1 MVSCHLAQRSDF
13 FLSIVISCILI
24 FCRGS
29 ACMWMASKMEEI
41 TSPSVDDFVYIS
53 ADSYTR
59 LDITE
64 MEMAVCDALQFRL
77 YQVTPHD
84 FVEQYLLA
92 SMANRRFISCPVLE
106 NHVERS
112 MVEYL
117 LELSFL
123 PYELV
128 TISPSKIA
136 AAAMY
141 LSRVVLGLPGWNPT
155 LEYASGLCQW
165 DLEDTVRIIHKYH
178 AAAEESKLANAFNKY
193 SKKKHHS
200 VALKTVPLEQ
210 HLGF

>member
-1 MVSCHLAQRSDF
+1 
-13 FLSIVISCILI
+13 
-24 FCRGS
+24 
-29 ACMWMASKMEEI
+29 MWMASKMEEI
-41 TSPSVDDFVYIS
+41 NAPSVDDFVYIS
-53 ADSYTR
+53 ADSYSR

-84 FVEQYLLA
+84 FVEQYLRA
-92 SMANRRFISCPVLE
+92 SMANRRLITCPVLE

-128 TISPSKIA
+128 TVAPSKIA

-141 LSRVVLGLPGWNPT
+141 LSRVVLGLPGWSPT
-155 LEYASGLCQW
+155 LEHASGLSQW
-165 DLEDTVRIIHKYH
+165 DLEDTVLIIHKYH
-178 AAAEESKLANAFNKY
+178 AVAEESKLANAYNKY
-193 SKKKHHS
+193 CKKKHHC